1 MERWRPLVRE
11 VLAEAWNEGRLD
23 GAGATAAASM
33 AVLDDGTL
41 EFRRPDG
48 TVFPPE
54 PPPYRP
60 FDPEAVAEELG
71 GLEPDGPWARS
82 RGESM
87 DLAMAVDFLL
97 GVGIKGPSG

>member
-1 MERWRPLVRE
+1 
-11 VLAEAWNEGRLD
+11 
-23 GAGATAAASM
+23 M

-41 EFRRPDG
+41 EFRGPDG
-48 TVFPPE
+48 ALFPPAA
-54 PPPYRP
+54 PPFRP
-60 FDPEAVAEELG
+60 FDPEVLARELG
-71 GLEPDGPWARS
+71 ELEPDGPWARS

>member
-1 MERWRPLVRE
+1 
-11 VLAEAWNEGRLD
+11 
-23 GAGATAAASM
+23 
-33 AVLDDGTL
+33 
-41 EFRRPDG
+41 
-48 TVFPPE
+48 VFPPE

-97 GVGIKGPSG
+97 GVGVKGPSG